1 MTRYLWPFL
10 IAAVPH
16 LAHADV
22 VIPQSET
29 VEAAMGEAA
38 GAYGSTRNVAEDFM
52 VLPYGLDLGAH
63 VRTVTADDGLGVGK
77 LKLTDV
83 ALFDVAASWAIAK
96 HYELDASG
104 TLLAKQPSTTDEPV
118 VQSGSIALR
127 RELPHRFAVA
137 LAGSASALVNLHG
150 DALGASATLAHKHR
164 LNEIITFGLSV
175 GADGVAIRNTNVD
188 AVATRGAVTDADRP
202 WLVEVGGHA
211 SVLARV
217 PNGVWGGWIDVG
229 YAVPV
234 AHGGMDPV
242 SEMPL
247 DPQPRFDITL
257 GTAVQLAEQ
266 WDLSFTIA
274 VLDRG
279 DATNPA
285 TELPILDDGFDQI
298 QLMLGVSRRFGHED
312 PQALALRAP
321 MAE

>member
-1 MTRYLWPFL
+1 M
-10 IAAVPH
+10 PH
-16 LAHADV
+16 LAHADGSTAQ
-22 VIPQSET
+22 PET
-29 VEAAMGEAA
+29 MDVAMLGEAS

-63 VRTVTADDGLGVGK
+63 VRTITADDGLVGK

-83 ALFDVAASWAIAK
+83 ALFDVAASWAIAN

-118 VQSGSIALR
+118 LQSGSIALR
-127 RELPHRFAVA
+127 RELPHRIAVS

-150 DALGASATLAHKHR
+150 DALGGSATLAHKHR
-164 LNEIITFGLSV
+164 LNEIVTFGLSL
-175 GADGVAIRNTNVD
+175 GADGIAIRNANVD
-188 AVATRGAVTDADRP
+188 AVATRGAVTDAARP

-211 SVLARV
+211 SVLARI
-217 PNGVWGGWIDVG
+217 PNGVWGCWVDVG

-234 AHGGMDPV
+234 AHGGLDPV

-266 WDLSFTIA
+266 WDLSFTVA

-279 DATNPA
+279 DAANPA

-298 QLMLGVSRRFGHED
+298 QMMLGVSRRFGHED
-312 PQALALRAP
+312 PQALAMRAS